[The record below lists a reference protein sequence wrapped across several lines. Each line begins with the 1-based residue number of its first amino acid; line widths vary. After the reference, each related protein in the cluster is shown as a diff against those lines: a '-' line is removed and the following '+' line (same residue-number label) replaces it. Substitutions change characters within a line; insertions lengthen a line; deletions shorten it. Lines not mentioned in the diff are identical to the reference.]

1 MEMSKDFL
9 WGGATAANQYEGG
22 YAEGGRGLSVND
34 VEMGARHGV
43 QREIHE
49 YVHPDAYYPS
59 HVAVDFY
66 HHYKEDIAL
75 FAEMGFKCFR
85 LSISWSRIFPNGD
98 DETPNEEGLQFYDKV
113 FDEMAKYHMEPVVT
127 INHYEMPLALVKKY
141 GSWRDR
147 RLVDFYVRYCEV
159 LFKRYKGKVHY
170 WLTHNEINLLMLTW
184 RPWHQAGIIYQ
195 EGENKSQTMLNA
207 AHYQLLASAKAVALG
222 HEIDP
227 ENKIG
232 CMLAAGEY

>member
-98 DETPNEEGLQFYDKV
+98 DETPNEEGLQF
-113 FDEMAKYHMEPVVT
+113 
-127 INHYEMPLALVKKY
+127 L
-141 GSWRDR
+141 
-147 RLVDFYVRYCEV
+147 
-159 LFKRYKGKVHY
+159 
-170 WLTHNEINLLMLTW
+170 
-184 RPWHQAGIIYQ
+184 
-195 EGENKSQTMLNA
+195 
-207 AHYQLLASAKAVALG
+207 
-222 HEIDP
+222 
-227 ENKIG
+227 
-232 CMLAAGEY
+232 